1 MHLYKRAG
9 SPFWWYDFTV
19 KGTRYRDSTKR
30 HLANREEA
38 LQVMADKYRQTMD
51 HQQFGRK
58 PEITLEDAFDRTL
71 KTVEGNT
78 KTSYE
83 LAKRKWCGPGRWWS
97 LPKGILLSELTD
109 HHLEDHRQERQS
121 EGLRPNSINV
131 ELRVLLRV
139 NNLLAKRYAAN
150 QDLDIKLVRGFVKT
164 RFLTEHEEELILK
177 TLKEKSGSSSYD
189 KAHDLFLFLVDTGTR
204 FGEALNARWVD
215 LNLPKKRFE
224 VWRQKTKKVSI
235 VPMSQRVADMLTR
248 RSNQKSPF
256 EETSRAVRL
265 LRKVIDEQCNQDARL
280 VAQRGKATIHS
291 LRDTYAS
298 RMVSNGLTLH
308 ELAKLLGHSSV
319 AMSAKYGHL
328 EGDDVATKAESIM
341 ADAAQNRHSMLK

>member
-1 MHLYKRAG
+1 MKLFKRTG
-9 SPFWWYDFTV
+9 SPFWWYDFAV
-19 KGTRYRDSTKR
+19 KGKRYRDSTKR
-30 HLANREEA
+30 HIAQREEA
-38 LQVMADKYRQTMD
+38 LQVMADKYRQVMD

-58 PEITLEDAFDRTL
+58 PEITLEEAFDKTI

-78 KTSYE
+78 RTSYE
-83 LAKRKWCGPGRWWS
+83 LAKRKWCGPGKWWS

-109 HHLEDHRQERQS
+109 HHIEDHRQERQR

-139 NNLLAKRYAAN
+139 TNLLAKRYATN
-150 QDLDIKLVRGFVKT
+150 QDVDIKLVKGFVRT
-164 RFLTEHEEELILK
+164 RFLTEQEELAILNS
-177 TLKEKSGSSSYD
+177 LKDKAGSPAYD

-204 FGEALNARWVD
+204 FGEALNARWAD

-224 VWRQKTKKVSI
+224 VWRQKTRKVSL
-235 VPMSQRVADMLTR
+235 VPMSQRVADMLVR
-248 RSNQKSPF
+248 RSNQKAPF
-256 EETSRAVRL
+256 EATSRAVRL
-265 LRKVIDEQCNQDARL
+265 LRQVIDEECNQDPRL

-308 ELAKLLGHSSV
+308 ELAKLLGHSSTS
-319 AMSAKYGHL
+319 MSAKYGHL
-328 EGDDVATKAESIM
+328 EGKDVADKAESIM
-341 ADAAQNRHSMLK
+341 EDAAQYRHSMLK